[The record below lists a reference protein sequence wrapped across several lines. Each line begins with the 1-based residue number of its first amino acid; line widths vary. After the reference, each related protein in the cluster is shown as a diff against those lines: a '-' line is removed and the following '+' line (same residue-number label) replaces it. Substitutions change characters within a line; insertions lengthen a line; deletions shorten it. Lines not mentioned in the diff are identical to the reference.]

1 MMMSPGK
8 LILSLISGVL
18 LCAVSLTLAQ
28 YSLTALGSL
37 AACCT
42 TLAYLPQVIMII
54 RSKDTRSISLHMYAL
69 MVFGV
74 FCWFIY
80 GMKVNDT
87 PVMLANAITL
97 LLSMIILVMKLGEKV
112 K

>member
-1 MMMSPGK
+1 MDTKTLTVSIICGSV
-8 LILSLISGVL
+8 LATLSLWV
-18 LCAVSLTLAQ
+18 AD
-28 YSLTALGSL
+28 YSLAALGSL

-42 TLAYLPQVIMII
+42 TLAYLPQVIKII
-54 RSKDTRSISLHMYAL
+54 RSKDTQSISLHMYAL

-97 LLSMIILVMKLGEKV
+97 LLSMVILIMKLSERPQ
-112 K
+112 